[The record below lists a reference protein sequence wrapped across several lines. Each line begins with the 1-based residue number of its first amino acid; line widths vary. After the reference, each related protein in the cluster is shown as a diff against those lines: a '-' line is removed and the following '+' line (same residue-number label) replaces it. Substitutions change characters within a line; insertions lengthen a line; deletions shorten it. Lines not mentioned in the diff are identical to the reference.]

1 MRTNEK
7 PQYEIKK
14 NVKVLNTYPS
24 GWTKEVNVISWNG
37 GEDRYD
43 IRDWSPDKSKMSK
56 GVTLT
61 EAEYKLLMKKGA

>member
-1 MRTNEK
+1 MKESL
-7 PQYEIKK
+7 QYEIKK

-24 GWTKEVNVISWNG
+24 GWTKEVNIISWNG
-37 GEDRYD
+37 GDDRYD

>member
-1 MRTNEK
+1 MKESL
-7 PQYEIKK
+7 QYEIKK
-14 NVKVLNTYPS
+14 NVKVLNTYTS
-24 GWTKEVNVISWNG
+24 GWTKEVNIISWNG
-37 GEDRYD
+37 GDDRYD